1 MLMSPRQQQN
11 SSRSNHQHHQKTQS
25 MGDVSGIIKNI
36 IANQTATQMPNIAAA
51 SPRNN
56 AMNVSGTGA
65 PPQSTGVSI
74 ERINKNISDSI
85 NNKPGHNK
93 EIQLIQAYQ
102 HQKWKEQIT

>member
-1 MLMSPRQQQN
+1 MLMSPRQQN
-11 SSRSNHQHHQKTQS
+11 SSKSNQHQKTQS

-36 IANQTATQMPNIAAA
+36 IANQTTTQMPNIAAA

-65 PPQSTGVSI
+65 PNSTGVSI